1 MQNKKLYILN
11 KGHEYT
17 EVGIVG
23 KEREKICERRA
34 FQFFSTKCLM
44 LEKGLG
50 RKIIRKTTF
59 RKVDYSS
66 LPEKTNL
73 DIAVSILLTFVHKL
87 EQL

>member
-17 EVGIVG
+17 EVVIVG
-23 KEREKICERRA
+23 KAREKICERRA

-50 RKIIRKTTF
+50 RKIIRKTNVSEGGLLITS
-59 RKVDYSS
+59 RK
-66 LPEKTNL
+66 N
-73 DIAVSILLTFVHKL
+73 
-87 EQL
+87 